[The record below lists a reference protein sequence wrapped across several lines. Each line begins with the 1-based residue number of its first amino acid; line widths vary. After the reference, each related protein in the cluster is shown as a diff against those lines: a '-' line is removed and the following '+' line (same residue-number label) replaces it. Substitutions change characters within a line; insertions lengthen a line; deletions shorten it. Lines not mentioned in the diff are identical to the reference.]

1 MSTEGGVKRP
11 IQHEVK
17 LGVVWPILSAYTY
30 TVHAKTNLL
39 CFSSVK
45 HKIVLPDKGGSAA

>member
-1 MSTEGGVKRP
+1 MSTEGWVKRP

-45 HKIVLPDKGGSAA
+45 HKIVLYDKGSSAV